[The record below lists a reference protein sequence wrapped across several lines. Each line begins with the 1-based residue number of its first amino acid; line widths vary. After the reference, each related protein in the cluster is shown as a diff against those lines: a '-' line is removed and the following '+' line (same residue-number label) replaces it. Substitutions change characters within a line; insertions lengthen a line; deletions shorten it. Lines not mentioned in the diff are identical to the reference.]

1 MERIAKLPPVALR
14 PFSRIRSTVS
24 FSSSCD
30 GDVVGEPF
38 EAVLVPVKGGQGDVE
53 KVFPFLG
60 ELLETRVHVPSVD
73 LGLSK
78 EAYRVCCCSALA
90 DDFRT
95 FLLKPDIFELTL
107 SAV

>member
-1 MERIAKLPPVALR
+1 
-14 PFSRIRSTVS
+14 
-24 FSSSCD
+24 
-30 GDVVGEPF
+30 
-38 EAVLVPVKGGQGDVE
+38 VLVPVKGGQGDVE

-78 EAYRVCCCSALA
+78 EAHRVCCCWSALA